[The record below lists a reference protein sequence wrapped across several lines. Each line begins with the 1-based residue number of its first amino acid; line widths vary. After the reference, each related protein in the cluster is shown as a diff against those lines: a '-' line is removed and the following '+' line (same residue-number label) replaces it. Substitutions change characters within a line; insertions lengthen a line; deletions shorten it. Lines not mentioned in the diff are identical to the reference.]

1 MREGIS
7 FGMSHC
13 CACSQVCYHI
23 GPIQLCEEHRRQAP
37 DAVVTYSDR
46 ERRLIESYESK
57 VQDLARE
64 TLRNSE
70 LQAELTTLR
79 ASLATSRRDVLR
91 EISVEMTA
99 MGNRRGWSSA
109 VHSAV
114 LYVIR
119 SLSAEGGEE

>member
-1 MREGIS
+1 MSEGIS

-23 GPIQLCEEHRRQAP
+23 GPIQLCEEH
-37 DAVVTYSDR
+37 R

>member
-23 GPIQLCEEHRRQAP
+23 GPIQLCEEHR
-37 DAVVTYSDR
+37 

-70 LQAELTTLR
+70 LRAELTTLHAR
-79 ASLATSRRDVLR
+79 HQDALEWLR
-91 EISVEMTA
+91 EFKAEGVYEFTPETA
-99 MGNRRGWSSA
+99 PEGFLQQTIKDLLNDLL
-109 VHSAV
+109 AV
-114 LYVIR
+114 L
-119 SLSAEGGEE
+119 EGENE